1 MPPPDLRAYDYI
13 LINSSA
19 GKDSQAMLDL
29 VVELA
34 DAAGVR
40 DRVVVVHC
48 DLGRVEW
55 SGTRELAEEQAAHY
69 GLRFEVVSRR
79 QGDLLTQVDQRA
91 AAQAAKGKRVLPWP
105 SPRERWCTS
114 DQKRAPVYALMTRL
128 AADWRAN
135 IGQWD
140 ACKRKRPCR
149 ILNCQGMRAQESSA
163 RAKLVPFHHDEKASN
178 GRRHVDKWLPI
189 HGWTVEE
196 VWSRIRASGVRHHRA
211 YDLGMSRLSCVFCIF
226 APEPALMIAGE
237 HNPALLDEYIAREE
251 RHGATFKPDLAL
263 VQIRKRL
270 ADGERVAP
278 ASARDGGCW
287 NM

>member
-1 MPPPDLRAYDYI
+1 MTAPNLRAYDVI
-13 LINSSA
+13 LVNSSA

-29 VVELA
+29 VVEMA
-34 DAAGVR
+34 DAAFVR
-40 DRVVVVHC
+40 ERVVVVHC

-55 SGTRELAEEQAAHY
+55 AGTRELAEEQAAHY
-69 GLRFEVVSRR
+69 GVRFEVVSRR

-128 AADWRAN
+128 AAEWRAN
-135 IGQWD
+135 IGRWD
-140 ACKRKRPCR
+140 AEKRKRPCR
-149 ILNCQGMRAQESSA
+149 ILNAMGMRAAESSA
-163 RAKLVPFHHDEKASN
+163 RAKLVPFAHDEKASN
-178 GRRHVDKWLPI
+178 GRRHVDRWLPV
-189 HGWTVEE
+189 HSWTTDQ
-196 VWSRIRASGVRHHRA
+196 VWERIRASGVRYHPA
-211 YDLGMSRLSCVFCIF
+211 YDRGMTRLSCCFCIF

-270 ADGERVAP
+270 AAGERVDP
-278 ASARDGGCW
+278 ATVGDGGCW